1 MYIIALFYLYS
12 AKLQKN
18 CDLTKSLLEK
28 VGILFVFYVH
38 NAYYHKKSVPSSF
51 DTPSKSG
58 SVEWGMGSSAKG
70 LLLQDAGI
78 KVFDM
83 ELQVVTPYDIALFET
98 HLSEI
103 RRL

>member
-1 MYIIALFYLYS
+1 
-12 AKLQKN
+12 
-18 CDLTKSLLEK
+18 
-28 VGILFVFYVH
+28 
-38 NAYYHKKSVPSSF
+38 
-51 DTPSKSG
+51 
-58 SVEWGMGSSAKG
+58 MGSSAKG

>member
-38 NAYYHKKSVPSSF
+38 NAYYHKK
-51 DTPSKSG
+51 KC
-58 SVEWGMGSSAKG
+58 AK
-70 LLLQDAGI
+70 
-78 KVFDM
+78 
-83 ELQVVTPYDIALFET
+83 LF
-98 HLSEI
+98 
-103 RRL
+103 